1 MESFATL
8 RGGGAESF
16 GVGGQTRI
24 GVVLAEEDAVFGAR
38 GEHAIGLVYAFCY
51 QVIDENAD
59 IGFVA
64 AQGEGRISRATQ
76 GGIDTGHH
84 TLAGRFLV
92 ARGTIYLTGE
102 EKAFDLFRFERV
114 VQLCRRK
121 EVVFD
126 GVARAINAQIAET
139 RNLFQSFD
147 LHMHRQ

>member
-38 GEHAIGLVYAFCY
+38 GE
-51 QVIDENAD
+51 
-59 IGFVA
+59 
-64 AQGEGRISRATQ
+64 GRISRATQ

-84 TLAGRFLV
+84 TLAGRFLI
-92 ARGTIYLTGE
+92 ARGTIDLTGE
-102 EKAFDLFRFERV
+102 EKAFDLFRFEGV